1 MTLFFQEYEIKVLG
15 EKVNG
20 MDLELE
26 LKADACV
33 VLEGNLRTAE
43 EEMQKEREGLKSL
56 RLEESD
62 EAGDIRALNLRLLSA
77 ARPDTQNES
86 TSRLRSLGRL
96 GCDSRN

>member
-26 LKADACV
+26 LKADASV

-62 EAGDIRALNLRLLSA
+62 SA
-77 ARPDTQNES
+77 ARPDTQPKCL
-86 TSRLRSLGRL
+86 TCRLPFLNQQAASEV
-96 GCDSRN
+96 

>member
-1 MTLFFQEYEIKVLG
+1 VTLFFQEYEIKVLG

-33 VLEGNLRTAE
+33 VLEGNLRTVE
-43 EEMQKEREGLKSL
+43 EEMQKEREGLKSELESL

-62 EAGDIRALNLRLLSA
+62 VLSA
-77 ARPDTQNES
+77 ARPDTQPKCL
-86 TSRLRSLGRL
+86 TCRLPFLGQRAASE
-96 GCDSRN
+96 D

>member
-1 MTLFFQEYEIKVLG
+1 VTLFFQEYEIKVLT

-56 RLEESD
+56 ESD
-62 EAGDIRALNLRLLSA
+62 SA

-96 GCDSRN
+96 LVVC

>member
-1 MTLFFQEYEIKVLG
+1 VTLFFQEYEIKVLG

-62 EAGDIRALNLRLLSA
+62 A
-77 ARPDTQNES
+77 ARQDTQNES

-96 GCDSRN
+96 GCDSWN